1 MAIPTSIATGL
12 ISGIVGA
19 LSHWG
24 PMRARTAVINSET
37 EANNVFGRAFT
48 FEDQTVETVQAGGD
62 GVFAGILVHPEAH
75 KITADGVPNG
85 YVGEFLDMGEIY
97 VQVEGAADAAI
108 GDPVYFVPET
118 GALTATDGS
127 DPGAEPPVAATNT
140 EVPNARI
147 ERHLPSAETP
157 NLVVIRLTN

>member
-24 PMRARTAVINSET
+24 PSRVRTAVIDST
-37 EANNVFGRAFT
+37 AEANNVFGRAFT
-48 FEDQTVETVQAGGD
+48 FADQADETVQAGGE

-75 KITADGVPNG
+75 KIAAAGVPNG
-85 YVGEFLDMGEIY
+85 YFGEFLDMGEIY
-97 VQVEGAADAAI
+97 VEVAEAAAAEI
-108 GDPVYFVPET
+108 GDPVYFVPAT
-118 GALTATDGS
+118 GALTT
-127 DPGAEPPVAATNT
+127 VAGVAPDANT
-140 EVPNARI
+140 QVPNARI